1 MKLVNERNRRGH
13 QIVAVFHPD
22 ASGQPFET
30 SFGCVR
36 AERGQPAYQ
45 LTTGEVVRV

>member
-1 MKLVNERNRRGH
+1 MTLINERNRRGH
-13 QIVAVFHPD
+13 QIVTVWHPD
-22 ASGQPFET
+22 AKGDPFET
-30 SFGCVR
+30 RFGCVR